1 VKVIDASVMLE
12 VLHHSRAG
20 EQLLA
25 HFDDDLFA
33 PDLLISEIL
42 NRLRHDI
49 RSGQISEGRALAAV
63 DTLVD
68 ADIEFLPV
76 WPYTTRIWELRH
88 NVTSY
93 DAAYVAMAEDLG
105 CPLLTRDLRVARAPG
120 LKTSVITG

>member
-1 VKVIDASVMLE
+1 MLE
-12 VLHHSRAG
+12 VLHHSPSG
-20 EQLLA
+20 DQLLS

-33 PDLLISEIL
+33 PDLLISEVL

-49 RSGQISEGRALAAV
+49 RSGQLSESRALAAV
-63 DTLVD
+63 DTLND

-76 WPYTTRIWELRH
+76 WPYTKRMWELRH
-88 NVTSY
+88 NVAAS

-105 CPLLTRDLRVARAPG
+105 CPLLTRDLRLARAPG

>member
-1 VKVIDASVMLE
+1 MKVIDASVMLE
-12 VLHHSRAG
+12 VLYHSPAG
-20 EQLLA
+20 EQLVV

-33 PDLLISEIL
+33 PDLLISEVL

-49 RSGQISEGRALAAV
+49 RLGQLSEGRALAAI
-63 DTLVD
+63 DTLTD

-76 WPYTTRIWELRH
+76 WPYTKRIWELRH

-105 CPLLTRDLRVARAPG
+105 CPLLTRDLRLTRVPG
-120 LKTSVITG
+120 VKTPVITG